1 MAAFVWSVPG
11 LAFEGAALPGA
22 GLLDGCWAEP
32 EIETMSSTTLEEIIE
47 RQMREMRLL
56 AIIPVH
62 SLTW

>member
-1 MAAFVWSVPG
+1 MAVFVGSVPG

-32 EIETMSSTTLEEIIE
+32 EIETMSSARLDETIE
-47 RQMREMRLL
+47 RQMRDKRLL

-62 SLTW
+62 SLT